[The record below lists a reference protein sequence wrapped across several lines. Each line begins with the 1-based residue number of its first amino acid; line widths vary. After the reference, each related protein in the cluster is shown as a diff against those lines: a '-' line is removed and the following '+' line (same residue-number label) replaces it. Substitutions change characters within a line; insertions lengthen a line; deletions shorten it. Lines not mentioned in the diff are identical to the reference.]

1 MNKNFLLISLGHN
14 SSAIFVDNSD
24 PQQQEIIGYEQER
37 LSGIKADSQFP
48 RDAINEITKHVSS
61 NKFRGCCVLISHW
74 FNFGPHL
81 TANKYITQNDIDWLR
96 YICGSDIH
104 MCERGFT
111 HHDAHA
117 YSAYEFFKYHR
128 SNYDVK
134 GPIMCLVVDGFG
146 NNGEILSLY
155 TTDEIKGISLVRR
168 VYGYDASLG
177 LMYQYATAFVGM
189 KENQDE
195 YKFLG
200 YEAHIDEY
208 VDKQQLDTI
217 DHLIETQKEQLIK
230 WFDTHSKEPEYYP
243 SNEVIDFKLLN
254 KVRED
259 WNEVFT
265 DVLKS
270 IGFINTKTPEF
281 PREECTNFAARC
293 VIAYFIQQLCER
305 TLVAWLNDNYNPENL
320 IVAGGV
326 FYNVKLNQVLCEKCA
341 QKLFSVMPLAGDQGA
356 AIGMYAKYCNRQF
369 EFGNLCWGKR
379 NFYNIEK
386 LVKQK
391 QDKNTRLVYAKIK
404 SSVELEN
411 VQENIARLIADNNI
425 VNLVIGNMEFG
436 PRALCHTST
445 LFLPTSENI
454 HCNNVMN
461 GRNEVMPCAPVCT
474 RDNAGELFTCDS
486 RLDSVVGS
494 DKYMICTHT
503 YAKPYSNHYGGVM
516 HKKPLEDSFTGRP
529 QIVDISEFIYEVLDL
544 VEQITDYKALVNTS
558 FNVHGRPIAFDTIS
572 ILQNYEYQCEHAVDG
587 KEPYLFIIVTE

>member
-117 YSAYEFFKYHR
+117 YSAYEFFKYHK

-217 DHLIETQKEQLIK
+217 DHFIETQKEQLIK

-270 IGFINTKTPEF
+270 IGFNSDKT
-281 PREECTNFAARC
+281 CFAARC

-379 NFYNIEK
+379 NFYNVEK

-404 SSVELEN
+404 SSAELEN

-486 RLDSVVGS
+486 KLDSVVGS

-529 QIVDISEFIYEVLDL
+529 QIVDTCEFVYEVLDL

-587 KEPYLFIIVTE
+587 KEPYLFIVVTE

>member
-134 GPIMCLVVDGFG
+134 GQIMCLVVDGFG

-208 VDKQQLDTI
+208 VNKQQLDTI
-217 DHLIETQKEQLIK
+217 DHIIETQKEQLIK

-265 DVLKS
+265 DVLDS
-270 IGFINTKTPEF
+270 IGFKSDKT
-281 PREECTNFAARC
+281 CFAARC

-326 FYNVKLNQVLCEKCA
+326 FYNVKLNQVLCEKCT

-379 NFYNIEK
+379 NFYNVEK

-404 SSVELEN
+404 SSAELEN

-486 RLDSVVGS
+486 KLDSVVGS

-503 YAKPYSNHYGGVM
+503 YAKPYSNHYGGIM

>member
-1 MNKNFLLISLGHN
+1 MNKNYLLISLGHN

-117 YSAYEFFKYHR
+117 YSAYEFFKYHK

-217 DHLIETQKEQLIK
+217 DHIIETQKEQLIK

-265 DVLKS
+265 DVLNS
-270 IGFINTKTPEF
+270 IGFKSDKT
-281 PREECTNFAARC
+281 CFAARC

-326 FYNVKLNQVLCEKCA
+326 FYNVKLNQTLCEKCA

-379 NFYNIEK
+379 NFYNVEK

-404 SSVELEN
+404 SSAELEN

-474 RDNAGELFTCDS
+474 RDNAGELFTRDS

-503 YAKPYSNHYGGVM
+503 YAKPYSSHYGGVM

-529 QIVDISEFIYEVLDL
+529 QIVDIGEFIYEVLDL

>member
-81 TANKYITQNDIDWLR
+81 TANKYITQNDIEWLR

-117 YSAYEFFKYHR
+117 YSAYEFFKYHK

-155 TTDEIKGISLVRR
+155 TTDEIKGVSLVRR

-208 VDKQQLDTI
+208 IDKQQLDTI

-265 DVLKS
+265 DVLDS
-270 IGFINTKTPEF
+270 IGFKSDKT
-281 PREECTNFAARC
+281 CFAARC

-326 FYNVKLNQVLCEKCA
+326 FYNVKLNQTLCEKCT

-486 RLDSVVGS
+486 KLDSVVGS

-503 YAKPYSNHYGGVM
+503 YAKPYSSHYGGVM

>member
-24 PQQQEIIGYEQER
+24 TQQQEIIGYEQER

-155 TTDEIKGISLVRR
+155 TTDEIKGVSLVRR

-208 VDKQQLDTI
+208 VNKQQLDTI

-265 DVLKS
+265 DVLDS
-270 IGFINTKTPEF
+270 IGFKSDKT
-281 PREECTNFAARC
+281 CFAARC
-293 VIAYFIQQLCER
+293 IIAYYIQQLCER

-326 FYNVKLNQVLCEKCA
+326 FYNVKLNQTLCEKCA

-503 YAKPYSNHYGGVM
+503 YAKPYSSHYGGIM

-529 QIVDISEFIYEVLDL
+529 QIVDTCEFVYEVLDL
-544 VEQITDYKALVNTS
+544 VEQITDYKAIVNTS

>member
-265 DVLKS
+265 DVLDS
-270 IGFINTKTPEF
+270 IGFKSDKT
-281 PREECTNFAARC
+281 CFAARC
-293 VIAYFIQQLCER
+293 IIAYFIQQLCER
-305 TLVAWLNDNYNPENL
+305 TLVAWLNGNYNPENL

-326 FYNVKLNQVLCEKCA
+326 FYNVKLNQTLCEKCA

-379 NFYNIEK
+379 NFYNVEK

-404 SSVELEN
+404 SSAELEN

-503 YAKPYSNHYGGVM
+503 YAKQYSSHYGGVM

-572 ILQNYEYQCEHAVDG
+572 ILQNYEYQCEHAVNG
-587 KEPYLFIIVTE
+587 KEPYLFIVVTE

>member
-1 MNKNFLLISLGHN
+1 MSKNFLLISLGHN
-14 SSAIFVDNSD
+14 SSAIFVDNSG

-48 RDAINEITKHVSS
+48 RDAINEILKYVSPD
-61 NKFRGCCVLISHW
+61 KIRGCNVLISHW

-81 TANKYITQNDIDWLR
+81 KSNKYITKNDIDWLH
-96 YICGSDIH
+96 YICGDNIK
-104 MCERGFT
+104 MCDPYFT

-117 YSAYEFFKYHR
+117 YSAYEFFKYHKG
-128 SNYDVK
+128 SYDVK
-134 GPIMCLVVDGFG
+134 GPVMCLVVDGFG
-146 NNGEILSLY
+146 NNEEVLSLY
-155 TTDEIKGISLVRR
+155 TTDEIKGIHLVRR
-168 VYGYDASLG
+168 VYGYGASLG

-208 VDKQQLDTI
+208 LDEQLNVLDILDHHI
-217 DHLIETQKEQLIK
+217 DVQKERLIK
-230 WFDTHSKEPEYYP
+230 WFDTHSEEPEYYP

-259 WNEVFT
+259 WYGVFT
-265 DVLKS
+265 EVLES
-270 IGFINTKTPEF
+270 IGFHSDTHS
-281 PREECTNFAARC
+281 FAARC
-293 VIAYFIQQLCER
+293 IIAYFIQQLCER
-305 TLVAWLNDNYNPENL
+305 TLVAWLKDNYNPENL

-326 FYNVKLNQVLCEKCA
+326 FYNVKLNQTLCEKCT

-356 AIGMYAKYCNRQF
+356 AIGMYAKYCDRQF

-379 NFYNIEK
+379 GFYNAEK

-391 QDKNTRLVYAKIK
+391 QDENPRLGYIKIQ
-404 SSVELEN
+404 SPAELEEI
-411 VQENIARLIADNNI
+411 QKNIARIIADNNI

-445 LFLPTSENI
+445 LFLPTSENV

-461 GRNEVMPCAPVCT
+461 GRNEVMPCAPVCK
-474 RDNAGELFTCDS
+474 RDNAYELFENANGYGV
-486 RLDSVVGS
+486 DSVVGS

-516 HKKPLEDSFTGRP
+516 HKKPLEYSFTGRP
-529 QIVDISEFIYEVLDL
+529 QIVDEDEFIYGVLDW

>member
-217 DHLIETQKEQLIK
+217 DHIIETQKEQLIK

-259 WNEVFT
+259 WYEVFT
-265 DVLKS
+265 DVLDS
-270 IGFINTKTPEF
+270 IGFKSDKT
-281 PREECTNFAARC
+281 CFAARC

-379 NFYNIEK
+379 NFYNVEK

-404 SSVELEN
+404 SSAELEN

>member
-1 MNKNFLLISLGHN
+1 MNKNYLLISLGHN

-48 RDAINEITKHVSS
+48 RDAINEILKYVSPGKVRDC
-61 NKFRGCCVLISHW
+61 NVLISHW

-81 TANKYITQNDIDWLR
+81 MSNKYITQNDIDWLH
-96 YICGSDIH
+96 YICGDNIKLCDPH
-104 MCERGFT
+104 FT

-128 SNYDVK
+128 DVYEVE
-134 GPIMCLVVDGFG
+134 GPIMCLVIDGFG
-146 NNGEILSLY
+146 NNEEVLSLY
-155 TTDEIKGISLVRR
+155 TTDEIKGIRLIHR
-168 VYGYDASLG
+168 VYGYGASLG

-208 VDKQQLDTI
+208 IDDQELDVL
-217 DHLIETQKEQLIK
+217 DHFIETEKENLIRK
-230 WFDTHSKEPEYYP
+230 FNTQTTAPEHYP
-243 SNEVIDFKLLN
+243 SNEVIDFKMLD

-259 WNEVFT
+259 WYRIFT
-265 DVLKS
+265 DVLVS
-270 IGFINTKTPEF
+270 VGFEDSEKT
-281 PREECTNFAARC
+281 FAIRC

-305 TLVAWLNDNYNPENL
+305 TLVAWLNEYHKPENL

-326 FYNVKLNQVLCEKCA
+326 FYNVKLNQTLSEKCSFG
-341 QKLFSVMPLAGDQGA
+341 LFSATPLAGDQGA
-356 AIGMYAKYCNRQF
+356 TIGMYAKVCDKQF
-369 EFGNLCWGKR
+369 EFGNLCWGIR
-379 NFYNIEK
+379 RFYNAEK
-386 LVKQK
+386 LIKQK
-391 QDKNTRLVYAKIK
+391 QKNNPRINFTICDQEAK
-404 SSVELEN
+404 LEN
-411 VQENIARLIADNNI
+411 VQRAIAKCIADNNI
-425 VNLVIGNMEFG
+425 VNVVMGNMEFG

-445 LFLPTSENI
+445 LFLPTSENV
-454 HCNNVMN
+454 HYNNVMN
-461 GRNEVMPCAPVCT
+461 GRNEVMPCAPVCK
-474 RDNAGELFTCDS
+474 RESSYELFDDTIDKT
-486 RLDSVVGS
+486 VGS

-503 YAKPYSNHYGGVM
+503 YTKQFSSHYGGVM
-516 HKKPLEDSFTGRP
+516 HKKPLEDSYTGRP
-529 QIVDISEFIYEVLDL
+529 QIVDADEFIYEVLDL

-587 KEPYLFIIVTE
+587 KNPYLFVIITEG

>member
-1 MNKNFLLISLGHN
+1 MNKNYLLISLGHN

-48 RDAINEITKHVSS
+48 RDAINEILKYVSPG
-61 NKFRGCCVLISHW
+61 KVRGCNVLISHW

-81 TANKYITQNDIDWLR
+81 MSNKYITQNDIDWLH
-96 YICGSDIH
+96 YICGDNIKLCDPH
-104 MCERGFT
+104 FT

-128 SNYDVK
+128 DVYEVE
-134 GPIMCLVVDGFG
+134 GPIMCLVIDGFG
-146 NNGEILSLY
+146 NNEEVLSLY
-155 TTDEIKGISLVRR
+155 TTDEIKGIRLIHR
-168 VYGYDASLG
+168 VYGYGASLG

-208 VDKQQLDTI
+208 IDDQELDVL
-217 DHLIETQKEQLIK
+217 DHFIETEKENLIRK
-230 WFDTHSKEPEYYP
+230 FNTQTTAPEHYP
-243 SNEVIDFKLLN
+243 SNEVIDFKMLD

-259 WNEVFT
+259 WYRIFT
-265 DVLKS
+265 DVLVS
-270 IGFINTKTPEF
+270 VGFEDSEKT
-281 PREECTNFAARC
+281 FAIRC

-305 TLVAWLNDNYNPENL
+305 TLVAWLNEYHKPENL

-326 FYNVKLNQVLCEKCA
+326 FYNVKLNQTLSEKCSFG
-341 QKLFSVMPLAGDQGA
+341 LFSATPLAGDQGA
-356 AIGMYAKYCNRQF
+356 TIGMYAKVCDKQF
-369 EFGNLCWGKR
+369 EFGNLCWGIR
-379 NFYNIEK
+379 RFYNAEK
-386 LVKQK
+386 LIKQK
-391 QDKNTRLVYAKIK
+391 QKNNPRINFTICDQEAK
-404 SSVELEN
+404 LEN
-411 VQENIARLIADNNI
+411 VQRAIAKCIADNNI
-425 VNLVIGNMEFG
+425 VNVVMGNMEFG

-445 LFLPTSENI
+445 LFLPTSENV
-454 HCNNVMN
+454 HYNNVMN
-461 GRNEVMPCAPVCT
+461 GRNEVMPCAPVCK
-474 RDNAGELFTCDS
+474 RESSYELFDDTIDKT
-486 RLDSVVGS
+486 VGS

-503 YAKPYSNHYGGVM
+503 YTKQFSSHYGGVM
-516 HKKPLEDSFTGRP
+516 HKKPLEDSYTGRP
-529 QIVDISEFIYEVLDL
+529 QIVDADEFIYEVLDL

-587 KEPYLFIIVTE
+587 KNPYLFVIITEG

>member
-117 YSAYEFFKYHR
+117 YSAYEFFKYHK

-217 DHLIETQKEQLIK
+217 EHFIETQKEQLIK

-270 IGFINTKTPEF
+270 IGFNSDKT
-281 PREECTNFAARC
+281 CFAARC

-326 FYNVKLNQVLCEKCA
+326 FYNVKLNQVLCEKCT

-474 RDNAGELFTCDS
+474 RDNAGELFTRDS
-486 RLDSVVGS
+486 KLDSVVGS

-529 QIVDISEFIYEVLDL
+529 QIVDVCEFVYEVLDL
-544 VEQITDYKALVNTS
+544 VEQITDYKAIVNTS

-572 ILQNYEYQCEHAVDG
+572 ILQNYEYQCEHAVNG
-587 KEPYLFIIVTE
+587 KEPYLFIVVTE

>member
-1 MNKNFLLISLGHN
+1 MDKNFLLISLGHN

-81 TANKYITQNDIDWLR
+81 TANKYITQNDIDWLHC
-96 YICGSDIH
+96 ICGSDIH

-117 YSAYEFFKYHR
+117 YSAYEFFKYHK

-155 TTDEIKGISLVRR
+155 TTDEIKGVSLVRR

-265 DVLKS
+265 DVLDS
-270 IGFINTKTPEF
+270 IGFKSDKT
-281 PREECTNFAARC
+281 CFAARC
-293 VIAYFIQQLCER
+293 VIAYYIQQVCER

-326 FYNVKLNQVLCEKCA
+326 FYNVKLNQTLCEKCA

-379 NFYNIEK
+379 NFYNVEK

-486 RLDSVVGS
+486 KLDSVVGS

-529 QIVDISEFIYEVLDL
+529 QIVDISEFVYEVLDL

>member
-1 MNKNFLLISLGHN
+1 MNKNYLLISLGHN

-48 RDAINEITKHVSS
+48 RDAINEILKYVSPDKVRS
-61 NKFRGCCVLISHW
+61 CNVLISHW

-81 TANKYITQNDIDWLR
+81 MSNKYITKNDIDWLH
-96 YICGSDIH
+96 YICGNNIY

-117 YSAYEFFKYHR
+117 YSAYEFFKYHKGG
-128 SNYDVK
+128 YDIK
-134 GPIMCLVVDGFG
+134 GPVMCLVVDGFG
-146 NNGEILSLY
+146 NNEEVLSLY
-155 TTDEIKGISLVRR
+155 TTDEIKGIHLVHR
-168 VYGYDASLG
+168 VYGYGASLG

-208 VDKQQLDTI
+208 VDEQQLDTLDHYI
-217 DHLIETQKEQLIK
+217 DVQKERLIK

-243 SNEVIDFKLLN
+243 SNEVIDFKLLDD
-254 KVRED
+254 VRKY
-259 WNEVFT
+259 WYEVFT
-265 DVLKS
+265 EVLVEV
-270 IGFINTKTPEF
+270 GFKDSENT
-281 PREECTNFAARC
+281 FAIRC

-305 TLVAWLNDNYNPENL
+305 TLVAWLKDNYNPENL

-326 FYNVKLNQVLCEKCA
+326 FYNVKLNQTLCEKCT

-356 AIGMYAKYCNRQF
+356 AIGMYAKMCDRQF
-369 EFGNLCWGKR
+369 EFGNLCWGIR
-379 NFYNIEK
+379 RFYNAEK
-386 LVKQK
+386 LIKQK
-391 QDKNTRLVYAKIK
+391 QEKNSRISYVICDQETDIEKIK
-404 SSVELEN
+404 KS
-411 VQENIARLIADNNI
+411 IAQCIADNNI
-425 VNLVIGNMEFG
+425 VNLVMGNMEFG

-445 LFLPTSENI
+445 LFLPTSENV

-461 GRNEVMPCAPVCT
+461 GRNEVMPCAPVCK
-474 RDNAGELFTCDS
+474 RDNAYELFEDANDYGV
-486 RLDSVVGS
+486 DSVVGS

-529 QIVDISEFIYEVLDL
+529 QIVDIDEFIYGVLDW
-544 VEQITDYKALVNTS
+544 VELITDYKALVNTS

-572 ILQNYEYQCEHAVDG
+572 ILQNYEYQCEHAVKG
-587 KEPYLFIIVTE
+587 KEPYLFIIIKED

>member
-117 YSAYEFFKYHR
+117 YSAYEFFKYHK

-155 TTDEIKGISLVRR
+155 TIDEIKGISLVRR

-243 SNEVIDFKLLN
+243 SNDVIDFKLLN

-270 IGFINTKTPEF
+270 IGFKSDKT
-281 PREECTNFAARC
+281 CFAARC
-293 VIAYFIQQLCER
+293 IIAYYIQQLCER

-326 FYNVKLNQVLCEKCA
+326 FYNVKLNQVLCEKCT

-486 RLDSVVGS
+486 KLDSVVGS

-529 QIVDISEFIYEVLDL
+529 QIVDTCEFVYEVLDL
-544 VEQITDYKALVNTS
+544 VEQITDYKAIVNTS

>member
-117 YSAYEFFKYHR
+117 YSAYEFFKYHK

-208 VDKQQLDTI
+208 VDEQQLDTI

-270 IGFINTKTPEF
+270 IGFNSDKT
-281 PREECTNFAARC
+281 CFAARC
-293 VIAYFIQQLCER
+293 VIAYYIQQVCER

-326 FYNVKLNQVLCEKCA
+326 FYNVKLNQTLCEKCT

-379 NFYNIEK
+379 NFYNVEK

-404 SSVELEN
+404 SSAELEN

-486 RLDSVVGS
+486 KLDSVVGS

-529 QIVDISEFIYEVLDL
+529 QIVDTCEFVYEVLDL

>member
-117 YSAYEFFKYHR
+117 YSAYEFFKYHK

-217 DHLIETQKEQLIK
+217 DHIIETQKEQLIK

-270 IGFINTKTPEF
+270 IGFNSDKT
-281 PREECTNFAARC
+281 CFAARC

-391 QDKNTRLVYAKIK
+391 QDKNPRLTYAKIK

-486 RLDSVVGS
+486 KLDSVVGS

-529 QIVDISEFIYEVLDL
+529 QIVDVCEFVYEVLDS
-544 VEQITDYKALVNTS
+544 VEQITDYKAIVNTS

-587 KEPYLFIIVTE
+587 KEPYLFIVVTE

>member
-96 YICGSDIH
+96 HICGSDIH

-217 DHLIETQKEQLIK
+217 DHFIETQKEQLIK

-243 SNEVIDFKLLN
+243 SNDVIDFKLLN

-270 IGFINTKTPEF
+270 IGFKSDKT
-281 PREECTNFAARC
+281 CFAARC

-326 FYNVKLNQVLCEKCA
+326 FYNVKLNQVLCEKCT

-486 RLDSVVGS
+486 KLDSVVGS

-529 QIVDISEFIYEVLDL
+529 QIVDVCEFVYEVLDL
-544 VEQITDYKALVNTS
+544 VEQITDYKAIVNTS

-587 KEPYLFIIVTE
+587 KEPYLFIVVTE

>member
-1 MNKNFLLISLGHN
+1 MDKNFLLISLGHN

-117 YSAYEFFKYHR
+117 YSAYEFFKYHK

-265 DVLKS
+265 DVLDS
-270 IGFINTKTPEF
+270 IGFKSDKT
-281 PREECTNFAARC
+281 CFAARC

-326 FYNVKLNQVLCEKCA
+326 FYNVKLNQVLCEKCT

-379 NFYNIEK
+379 NFYNVEK

-486 RLDSVVGS
+486 KLDSVVGS

-529 QIVDISEFIYEVLDL
+529 QIVDVCEFVYEVLDL

>member
-1 MNKNFLLISLGHN
+1 MDKNFLLISLGHN

-117 YSAYEFFKYHR
+117 YSAYEFFKYHK

-265 DVLKS
+265 DVLDS
-270 IGFINTKTPEF
+270 IGFKSDKT
-281 PREECTNFAARC
+281 CFAARC

-326 FYNVKLNQVLCEKCA
+326 FYNVKLNQVLCEKCT

-379 NFYNIEK
+379 NFYNVEK

-486 RLDSVVGS
+486 KLDSVVGS

-529 QIVDISEFIYEVLDL
+529 QIVDVCEFVYEVLDL

-558 FNVHGRPIAFDTIS
+558 FNVHGRPIAFDTLS

>member
-217 DHLIETQKEQLIK
+217 DHIIETQKEQLIK

-270 IGFINTKTPEF
+270 IGFNSDKT
-281 PREECTNFAARC
+281 CFAARC

-326 FYNVKLNQVLCEKCA
+326 FYNVKLNQVLCEKCT

-474 RDNAGELFTCDS
+474 RDNACELFTCDS
-486 RLDSVVGS
+486 KLDSVVGS

-529 QIVDISEFIYEVLDL
+529 QIVDMCEFVYEVLDL
-544 VEQITDYKALVNTS
+544 VEQITDYKAIVNTS

>member
-1 MNKNFLLISLGHN
+1 MNKNYLLISLGHN

-48 RDAINEITKHVSS
+48 RDAINEILKYVSPGKVRDC
-61 NKFRGCCVLISHW
+61 NVLISHW

-81 TANKYITQNDIDWLR
+81 MSNKYITQNDIDWLH
-96 YICGSDIH
+96 YICGDNIKLCDPH
-104 MCERGFT
+104 FT

-128 SNYDVK
+128 DVYEVE
-134 GPIMCLVVDGFG
+134 GPIMCLVIDGFG
-146 NNGEILSLY
+146 NNEEVLSLY
-155 TTDEIKGISLVRR
+155 TTDEIKGIRLIHR
-168 VYGYDASLG
+168 VYGYGASLG

-208 VDKQQLDTI
+208 IDDQELDVL
-217 DHLIETQKEQLIK
+217 DHFIETEKENLIRK
-230 WFDTHSKEPEYYP
+230 FNTQTTAPEHYP
-243 SNEVIDFKLLN
+243 SNEVIDFKMLD

-259 WNEVFT
+259 WYRIFT
-265 DVLKS
+265 DVLVS
-270 IGFINTKTPEF
+270 VGFEDSEKT
-281 PREECTNFAARC
+281 FAIRC

-305 TLVAWLNDNYNPENL
+305 TLVAWLNEYHKPENL

-326 FYNVKLNQVLCEKCA
+326 FYNVKLNQTLSEKCNFG
-341 QKLFSVMPLAGDQGA
+341 LFSAMPLAGDQGA
-356 AIGMYAKYCNRQF
+356 AIGMYAKVCDKQF
-369 EFGNLCWGKR
+369 EFGNLCWGIR
-379 NFYNIEK
+379 RFYNAEK
-386 LVKQK
+386 LIKQK
-391 QDKNTRLVYAKIK
+391 QKNNPRINFTICDQEAK
-404 SSVELEN
+404 LEN
-411 VQENIARLIADNNI
+411 VQRAIAKCIADNNI
-425 VNLVIGNMEFG
+425 VNVVMGNMEFG

-445 LFLPTSENI
+445 LFLPTSENV
-454 HCNNVMN
+454 HYNNVMN
-461 GRNEVMPCAPVCT
+461 GRNEVMPCAPVCK
-474 RDNAGELFTCDS
+474 RESSYELFDDTIDKT
-486 RLDSVVGS
+486 VGS

-503 YAKPYSNHYGGVM
+503 YTKQFSSHYGGVM
-516 HKKPLEDSFTGRP
+516 HKKPLEDSYTGRP
-529 QIVDISEFIYEVLDL
+529 QIVDADEFIYEVLDL

-587 KEPYLFIIVTE
+587 KNPYLFVIITEG

>member
-1 MNKNFLLISLGHN
+1 MNYLLISLGHN

-24 PQQQEIIGYEQER
+24 PQRQEIIGYEQER

-48 RDAINEITKHVSS
+48 RDAINEILKYVSS
-61 NKFRGCCVLISHW
+61 DKVHGCNVLISHW

-81 TANKYITQNDIDWLR
+81 MSNKYITENDIDWLH
-96 YICGSDIH
+96 YICGDNIK
-104 MCERGFT
+104 MCDPYFT

-117 YSAYEFFKYHR
+117 YSAYEFFKYHKGG
-128 SNYDVK
+128 YDVK
-134 GPIMCLVVDGFG
+134 GPVMCLVVDGFG
-146 NNGEILSLY
+146 NNEEILSLY
-155 TTDEIKGISLVRR
+155 TTDEMKGISLVRR

-208 VDKQQLDTI
+208 MDEQQLDMLDHYI
-217 DHLIETQKEQLIK
+217 DVQKERLIK

-259 WNEVFT
+259 WYGIFT
-265 DVLKS
+265 EVLKS
-270 IGFINTKTPEF
+270 VGFNG
-281 PREECTNFAARC
+281 REVNSFRVRC

-305 TLVAWLNDNYNPENL
+305 TLVAWLKDNYNPENL

-326 FYNVKLNQVLCEKCA
+326 FYNVKLNQTLCEKCTR
-341 QKLFSVMPLAGDQGA
+341 KLFSVMPLAGDQGA
-356 AIGMYAKYCNRQF
+356 AIGMYAKVCDRQF
-369 EFGNLCWGKR
+369 EFGNLCWGIR
-379 NFYNIEK
+379 RFYNAEKLIKQKQEKDSRISYVICNQETNIEK
-386 LVKQK
+386 IQK
-391 QDKNTRLVYAKIK
+391 
-404 SSVELEN
+404 S
-411 VQENIARLIADNNI
+411 IARCIADNNI
-425 VNLVIGNMEFG
+425 VNLVMGNMEFG

-445 LFLPTSENI
+445 LFLPTSENV
-454 HCNNVMN
+454 HCNNIMN
-461 GRNEVMPCAPVCT
+461 GRNEVMPCAPVCK
-474 RDNAGELFTCDS
+474 RDNAYELFENANDHGV
-486 RLDSVVGS
+486 DSVVGS

-503 YAKPYSNHYGGVM
+503 YAKPFSNHYGGIM

-529 QIVDISEFIYEVLDL
+529 QIVDVDEFIYGVLDW

-572 ILQNYEYQCEHAVDG
+572 ILQNYEYQCEHTIEG
-587 KEPYLFIIVTE
+587 KKPYLFIVITEG

>member
-217 DHLIETQKEQLIK
+217 DHFIETQKEQLIK

-265 DVLKS
+265 DVLDS
-270 IGFINTKTPEF
+270 IGFNSDKT
-281 PREECTNFAARC
+281 CFAARC

-326 FYNVKLNQVLCEKCA
+326 FYNVKLNQTLCEKCA

-379 NFYNIEK
+379 NFYNVEK

-404 SSVELEN
+404 SSTELEN
-411 VQENIARLIADNNI
+411 VQENIACLIADNNI

-587 KEPYLFIIVTE
+587 KEPYLFIIVAE

>member
-265 DVLKS
+265 DVLDS
-270 IGFINTKTPEF
+270 IGFKSDKT
-281 PREECTNFAARC
+281 CFAARC
-293 VIAYFIQQLCER
+293 IIAYYIQQLCER

-379 NFYNIEK
+379 NFYNVEK

-486 RLDSVVGS
+486 KLDSVVGS

-503 YAKPYSNHYGGVM
+503 YAKPYSSHYGGVM

-572 ILQNYEYQCEHAVDG
+572 ILQNYEYQREHAVDG
-587 KEPYLFIIVTE
+587 KEPYLFIVVTE

>member
-24 PQQQEIIGYEQER
+24 PQRQEIIGYEQER

-48 RDAINEITKHVSS
+48 RDAINEILKYVSPDKIHDC
-61 NKFRGCCVLISHW
+61 NVLISHW

-81 TANKYITQNDIDWLR
+81 KSNKYITKNDIDWLH
-96 YICGSDIH
+96 YICGDNIK
-104 MCERGFT
+104 MCNPYFT

-117 YSAYEFFKYHR
+117 YSAYEFFKYHKK
-128 SNYDVK
+128 SYDVQ
-134 GPIMCLVVDGFG
+134 GPVMCLVVDGFG
-146 NNGEILSLY
+146 NNEEVLSLY
-155 TTDEIKGISLVRR
+155 TTDEIKGVSLVHR

-208 VDKQQLDTI
+208 VNEQQLDMLDHYI
-217 DHLIETQKEQLIK
+217 DVQKERLIK
-230 WFDTHSKEPEYYP
+230 WFDTHSKEPECYP

-259 WNEVFT
+259 WYGVFT
-265 DVLKS
+265 EVLKS
-270 IGFINTKTPEF
+270 IGFHSDTHS
-281 PREECTNFAARC
+281 FAARC
-293 VIAYFIQQLCER
+293 IIAYFIQQLCER
-305 TLVAWLNDNYNPENL
+305 TLVAWLKDKYNPENL

-326 FYNVKLNQVLCEKCA
+326 FYNVKLNQTLCEKCT

-356 AIGMYAKYCNRQF
+356 AIGMYAKVCDRQF
-369 EFGNLCWGKR
+369 EFGNLCWGIR
-379 NFYNIEK
+379 RFYNAEK
-386 LVKQK
+386 LIKQK
-391 QDKNTRLVYAKIK
+391 QEKNSRINYVICDQETNI
-404 SSVELEN
+404 EN
-411 VQENIARLIADNNI
+411 IQKNIARLIADNNI
-425 VNLVIGNMEFG
+425 VNLIIGNMEFG

-445 LFLPTSENI
+445 LFLPTSENV

-461 GRNEVMPCAPVCT
+461 GRNEVMPCAPVCK
-474 RDNAGELFTCDS
+474 RDNVHKLFENANS
-486 RLDSVVGS
+486 YGFDSVVGS

-503 YAKPYSNHYGGVM
+503 YAKPYSNHYGGIM

-529 QIVDISEFIYEVLDL
+529 QIVDGEFIYGVLDL

-572 ILQNYEYQCEHAVDG
+572 ILQNYEYQCEHATKG
-587 KEPYLFIIVTE
+587 KEPYLFIIITE

>member
-48 RDAINEITKHVSS
+48 RDAINEITKHISS

-217 DHLIETQKEQLIK
+217 DHIIETQKEQLIK

-270 IGFINTKTPEF
+270 IGFNSDKT
-281 PREECTNFAARC
+281 CFAARC

-320 IVAGGV
+320 IVVGGV
-326 FYNVKLNQVLCEKCA
+326 FYNVKLNQVLCEKCT

-486 RLDSVVGS
+486 KLDSVVGS

-529 QIVDISEFIYEVLDL
+529 QIVDVCEFVYEVLDL
-544 VEQITDYKALVNTS
+544 VEQITDYKAIVNTS

-587 KEPYLFIIVTE
+587 KEPYLFIVVTE

>member
-117 YSAYEFFKYHR
+117 YSAYEFFKYHK

-208 VDKQQLDTI
+208 VDEQQLDTI

-270 IGFINTKTPEF
+270 IGFNSDKT
-281 PREECTNFAARC
+281 CFAARC
-293 VIAYFIQQLCER
+293 VIAYYIQQVCER

-404 SSVELEN
+404 SSAELEN

-486 RLDSVVGS
+486 KLDSVVGS

-529 QIVDISEFIYEVLDL
+529 QIVDTCEFVYEVLDL